1 MSASPRNGLALLA
14 SDDNAS
20 FVRRLNSFLRGA
32 ARSEAAQP
40 RSAVL
45 HDAHSEW
52 RHALVRSDA
61 LATGGSNRN
70 GCIGWIVCAGAT
82 AVFFCCAVLVNR
94 CSSFALFGRFCDCG
108 VCCGSWPT
116 SPRGAT
122 LQSPVLRKRVPD
134 CLTLLL
140 CIHAYYCSSSEV
152 QRAFRA
158 AARAGASPDDD
169 DALVSCGSCCCSST
183 FTIRLM

>member
-1 MSASPRNGLALLA
+1 MSASPRKGLALLA
-14 SDDNAS
+14 GDDNAS

-70 GCIGWIVCAGAT
+70 GCICWIVCAGAT
-82 AVFFCCAVLVNR
+82 DVSFLLRGVGQSMLIFCVVWAVLRLRRVLWQLADLASR
-94 CSSFALFGRFCDCG
+94 CDFAITCIAQAFSS
-108 VCCGSWPT
+108 
-116 SPRGAT
+116 
-122 LQSPVLRKRVPD
+122 
-134 CLTLLL
+134 LLL
-140 CIHAYYCSSSEV
+140 FIHAYYCSSSEV

-183 FTIRLM
+183 CTIRLM